1 MTSET
6 LKLVIVCVRPDFMRA
21 KVSRKTHLRAL
32 LLPGTRSAL
41 DGALC

>member
-1 MTSET
+1 MTSKT
-6 LKLVIVCVRPDFMRA
+6 LKLVIIYVKPDFMCI

-32 LLPGTRSAL
+32 LLVGTSSAL